1 MPWRLLFLLPSI
13 AGFMLLILIYFYLPN
28 FTPHGKKFSFNYIAT
43 FQDKTVVGIFT
54 YIFFISLLYHAL
66 QQWLGVYFSEQY
78 NFGQFTISMLI
89 TLTSLSGIFGETV
102 GGWLAD
108 IIGRIKTVNL
118 GIILMI
124 ISIGLLTLKSPLI
137 ILVILMIIWGMG
149 WTFNHAGISTIL
161 TDLPKEHLNEAA
173 SLNSG
178 VRFIAGGLGVNI
190 SGLVMQKSFTAGF
203 ILIGLCLSGLFL
215 FTRQLVI
222 KTEE

>member
-1 MPWRLLFLLPSI
+1 
-13 AGFMLLILIYFYLPN
+13 
-28 FTPHGKKFSFNYIAT
+28 
-43 FQDKTVVGIFT
+43 V
-54 YIFFISLLYHAL
+54 